1 MMGQVA
7 TIVKNHLRRDR
18 ALARATH
25 HERDLLR
32 RGGHFGVAR
41 KKRDSIDN
49 DRG

>member
-32 RGGHFGVAR
+32 RGGALLAR
-41 KKRDSIDN
+41 KKRDSDY